1 VPIGEDIGACPF
13 CSGRVSISRNPNA
26 VMHSMPM
33 CAKFEAEEPLMFL
46 HNMRVAKVGPLPD
59 DAEWPFPKDQEPS

>member
-1 VPIGEDIGACPF
+1 
-13 CSGRVSISRNPNA
+13 
-26 VMHSMPM
+26 MHSMPM